1 MKVEVKKYMQ
11 IGIARNQNIRV
22 YEYEKVKDINTMQD
36 ITPIYEGKIEDAPNE
51 IRESFYVKV
60 ELGDPT
66 IYYI

>member
-11 IGIARNQNIRV
+11 IGIARNQNIKV
-22 YEYEKVKDINTMQD
+22 YEYAKVKDNNNLQD
-36 ITPIYEGKIEDAPNE
+36 ITPLYEGKIEDAPKE